1 MSTQQIPSPGT
12 LEQYVFLPL
21 LLVVTVLF
29 LFLLKPLFS
38 AIFWAC
44 AVSLLFYPVQLRLLR
59 RFGDHPNLSAL
70 ATLILRI
77 VVAVIP
83 MLLILTSIVQEGAT
97 LYARIDSGE
106 LNPEDY
112 VDRLQVALPFLQKLL
127 DWAGIDL
134 ESFKQQIST
143 GALAASSFAAKNVL
157 SLGQSTFRFI
167 LSLGLML
174 YLTFFLLRDGAA
186 LVGLIARALPIN
198 AERQAL
204 LVSKITEVTRATIK
218 GNLVV
223 AMVQGVLGGLIFWI
237 LDIHAAVL
245 WAVAIA
251 LVSLIPAVGAGLV
264 WLPFAN
270 YLFAVGE
277 INSSLVLVI
286 YGILVIGLAD
296 NLLRPLLVGRDTKL
310 PDWLVLLS
318 TLGGLVMFGID
329 GLVLGP
335 LITAMF
341 LVFWQIFSRD
351 YNRDEL
357 KGQQ

>member
-70 ATLILRI
+70 ATLILCI

-186 LVGLIARALPIN
+186 LV
-198 AERQAL
+198 
-204 LVSKITEVTRATIK
+204 
-218 GNLVV
+218 V

-264 WLPFAN
+264 WLPFAI

>member
-70 ATLILRI
+70 ATLILCI

-143 GALAASSFAAKNVL
+143 GALAASSFAAKNV
-157 SLGQSTFRFI
+157 
-167 LSLGLML
+167 
-174 YLTFFLLRDGAA
+174 
-186 LVGLIARALPIN
+186 
-198 AERQAL
+198 
-204 LVSKITEVTRATIK
+204 
-218 GNLVV
+218 
-223 AMVQGVLGGLIFWI
+223 
-237 LDIHAAVL
+237 
-245 WAVAIA
+245 
-251 LVSLIPAVGAGLV
+251 
-264 WLPFAN
+264 
-270 YLFAVGE
+270 
-277 INSSLVLVI
+277 
-286 YGILVIGLAD
+286 
-296 NLLRPLLVGRDTKL
+296 
-310 PDWLVLLS
+310 
-318 TLGGLVMFGID
+318 
-329 GLVLGP
+329 
-335 LITAMF
+335 
-341 LVFWQIFSRD
+341 
-351 YNRDEL
+351 
-357 KGQQ
+357 